1 MRDLTL
7 SFIASTNSAF
17 RVVENKEFIQMIE
30 YISQT
35 KAKLPTTKTLMSDL
49 NQKFGE
55 LKQKLKEKIAKAKY
69 LCLTADV
76 WTNKSRSFLG
86 VSIHFFDE
94 NLDKQSYLLAFRRV
108 YGRHTYAVLADMI
121 LAIQKEFNIKRS
133 KVTHIVTDG
142 ASNFKKAFIVFGP
155 QEMNENMI
163 HNVNVEQ
170 EDLSDKEEIEF
181 EVEDVLGPETEETTI
196 YFPPDT
202 IHETLNLELF
212 VDDEDDDGDEFAMLP
227 RQMRCV
233 AHALNLLGTTD
244 FEKSL
249 KITSLRCFNALTTA
263 YGKLKRF
270 WEVNSRSSVA
280 HEIIQ
285 KVCKRSFP
293 YPNTTRWNSKF
304 DSISVA
310 EKNRISIKE
319 AIEEI
324 NKEANKNGT
333 KKTKNLLQISNN
345 EWKILKDYSTALRPV
360 AIGLDILQGDKRAS
374 QGYVLPTMF
383 VIKEELE
390 ENMRADDIFVSE
402 YGETMNECVLKSLES
417 RFGSVMKLNEE
428 NKELILAA
436 AIHPNFKISWIEDER
451 DREYAQTLLINT
463 YIESSHAEKSTS
475 SPSIIEQLEINST
488 TENQFF
494 KRLRKGERRNSN
506 DDSLT
511 FDVWKYLLQPTDD
524 ANLEQIRVNPI
535 LEEIFRRYNTT
546 LSASAAI
553 ERIFSKALR
562 VFTPSRNR
570 ISDQNFEKVLF
581 VQNNCKLLK

>member
-7 SFIASTNSAF
+7 SFIASTSSAF
-17 RVVENKEFIQMIE
+17 RVVENKEFIELME
-30 YISQT
+30 YVSQT

-49 NQKFGE
+49 NQKFE
-55 LKQKLKEKIAKAKY
+55 QLKTKLKEKIAKAKY

-86 VSIHFFDE
+86 VSIHFFDDSLE
-94 NLDKQSYLLAFRRV
+94 KQSYLLAFRRV
-108 YGRHTYAVLADMI
+108 YGRHTYVVLADMI

-142 ASNFKKAFIVFGP
+142 ASNFKKAFIVYGP
-155 QEMNENMI
+155 TQTNENLI
-163 HNVNVEQ
+163 QNVNVEQ
-170 EDLSDKEEIEF
+170 EESPEEEIEF
-181 EVEDVLGPETEETTI
+181 EVEDVLGPETEENTI

-202 IHETLNLELF
+202 IHETLNLELS
-212 VDDEDDDGDEFAMLP
+212 VDDEDDEVGEFDMLP
-227 RQMRCV
+227 KQMRCV
-233 AHALNLLGTTD
+233 SHALNLLGTTD

-249 KITSLRCFNALTTA
+249 RIASLRCSTALTNA
-263 YGKLKRF
+263 YAKLKRF
-270 WEVNSRSSVA
+270 WEVNSRSTVA

-304 DSISVA
+304 DAISVA

-319 AIEEI
+319 AIDDI
-324 NKEANKNGT
+324 NKEANTNGQ
-333 KKTKNLLQISNN
+333 KKAKHLLQITNT

-374 QGYVLPTMF
+374 QGYVLPTLF
-383 VIKEELE
+383 VIKGDLE
-390 ENMRADDIFVSE
+390 ENMREDDVFVSE
-402 YGETMNECVLKSLES
+402 YGAIMNECVLKCLDN
-417 RFGSVMKLNEE
+417 RFSSVLKLSEE

-436 AIHPNFKISWIEDER
+436 AIHPSFKISWIEEER

-463 YIESSHAEKSTS
+463 YIEFSNAEKSTS
-475 SPSIIEQLEINST
+475 SPSTSDQPDISNST
-488 TENQFF
+488 ESQFF
-494 KRLRKGERRNSN
+494 KRLRNGERRHSN

-524 ANLEQIRVNPI
+524 ANFDQIRANPI
-535 LEEIFRRYNTT
+535 LEDIFRRYNTT
-546 LSASAAI
+546 LSASGAI

-562 VFTPSRNR
+562 IFTPNRNR

-581 VQNNCKLLK
+581 VQQNYKLLK